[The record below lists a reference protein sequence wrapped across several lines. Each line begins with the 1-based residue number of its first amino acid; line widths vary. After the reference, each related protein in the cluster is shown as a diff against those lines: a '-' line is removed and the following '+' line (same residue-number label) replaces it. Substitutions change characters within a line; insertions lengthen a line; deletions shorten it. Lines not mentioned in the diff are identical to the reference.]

1 MSSRLPACTS
11 ERMFFRQIVEGLHTV
26 SGSLPTFQSLGF
38 QPGDIL
44 SSISDYN
51 SICRDFLVRSG
62 TGTHEMRVVLSGQ
75 DLYDQ
80 VLKRVRSRSFV
91 QDYAQEAAS
100 RLHLASST
108 ISITLQ
114 PEQLSDGY
122 ILLRQVITLTGTK
135 SG

>member
-1 MSSRLPACTS
+1 
-11 ERMFFRQIVEGLHTV
+11 
-26 SGSLPTFQSLGF
+26 
-38 QPGDIL
+38 
-44 SSISDYN
+44 
-51 SICRDFLVRSG
+51 
-62 TGTHEMRVVLSGQ
+62 MRVVLSGQ